1 MAKRGDKTMTMTV
14 GKTLMMGLII
24 LLRVTGL
31 AATDGDEANIA
42 RIKVRIWDRVHVES
56 ETLNRA
62 KNITESLYRRAG
74 IAITWVHCTAEL
86 TPENRA
92 CACPKRFNDISV
104 RIFPR
109 AREVYPKTGYYRG
122 GVAIP
127 LVPDGASGIVFL
139 LYDRLE
145 KVAKAGNIPLELV
158 LGITMAHE
166 IGHLLISPGHA
177 AAGIMRAKLDGN
189 DWKLASRGALRF
201 HPMEAEIIKRGTQK
215 RNEQQQE
222 QQSPHIAF

>member
-1 MAKRGDKTMTMTV
+1 MTMTV

-42 RIKVRIWDRVHVES
+42 GIKVRIWDRVHVES

-92 CACPKRFNDISV
+92 LLPPSPADSWLI
-104 RIFPR
+104 R
-109 AREVYPKTGYYRG
+109 AR
-122 GVAIP
+122 
-127 LVPDGASGIVFL
+127 SG
-139 LYDRLE
+139 RL
-145 KVAKAGNIPLELV
+145 AF
-158 LGITMAHE
+158 H
-166 IGHLLISPGHA
+166 
-177 AAGIMRAKLDGN
+177 RLDTN
-189 DWKLASRGALRF
+189 
-201 HPMEAEIIKRGTQK
+201 H
-215 RNEQQQE
+215 
-222 QQSPHIAF
+222 

>member
-1 MAKRGDKTMTMTV
+1 MTLTV
-14 GKTLMMGLII
+14 RKSLTMGLIF
-24 LLRVTGL
+24 LLQVTGM
-31 AATDGDEANIA
+31 AAEDRNEPSVA
-42 RIKVRIWDRVHVES
+42 RIKVRIWDRVPIES

-62 KNITESLYRRAG
+62 KTITEGLYQHGG
-74 IAITWVHCTAEL
+74 IAITWVHCSTEPI
-86 TPENRA
+86 PENLV

-109 AREVYPKTGYYRG
+109 ARDVYPKTGYYRG
-122 GVAIP
+122 GVAVP

-201 HPMEAEIIKRGTQK
+201 HSTEGEIMRTRAQK
-215 RNEQQQE
+215 RNERQK
-222 QQSPHIAF
+222 